1 MKILGIDPGL
11 RKTGWGLINFNNNF
25 MEHID
30 DGFISP
36 LAENDDGDR
45 LLCIFNEI
53 EDIIVKYKPSVIGI
67 EKTFVGEGNIS
78 SLKLGMARG
87 VCILVAAKAKIEIK
101 ELAPKLIKKTVTG
114 SGMASKFQV
123 TEMVK
128 KLLGVTPK
136 NEDSADALAVAISTN
151 SFSNVKKIQG
161 INLKDNN
168 LNKAIK
174 NALLKEKNKR

>member
-11 RKTGWGLINFNNNF
+11 RKTGWGLIDFKNNF
-25 MEHID
+25 MNHIA

-36 LAENDDGDR
+36 PVEDNDGDR
-45 LLCIFNEI
+45 LLFIFNEV
-53 EDIIVKYKPSVIGI
+53 EDIVLKYKPSVIGI

-87 VCILVAAKAKIEIK
+87 ICILVAAKAKIEIK

-114 SGMASKFQV
+114 SGIASKFQV
-123 TEMVK
+123 TKMVK
-128 KLLGVTPK
+128 NLLGVIPK

-161 INLKDNN
+161 VNLKDNN